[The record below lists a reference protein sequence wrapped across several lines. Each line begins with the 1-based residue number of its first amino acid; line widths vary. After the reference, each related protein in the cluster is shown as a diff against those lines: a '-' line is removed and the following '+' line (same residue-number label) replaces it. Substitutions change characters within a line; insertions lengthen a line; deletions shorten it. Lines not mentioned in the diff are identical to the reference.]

1 MQKPIYSIKNLTLDD
16 NKNTIIKIKKFDL
29 HRGAMYLF
37 NGHVGSGKTTL
48 LNLFCKQKK
57 VPSNMLFYEG
67 KDLNDLSVSEYQKE
81 ITYIKEKNKIP
92 WFAGTCE
99 KYLKNK
105 IKENRNNTKVDS
117 IFNKICNSMKI
128 SNTTINRN
136 VSELTEGEFRW
147 LLLAGSIALD
157 KKVLFIDYIDMY
169 LDYNKRM
176 ILNRLLKRKTSY
188 DGVTVIATTYNPEGF
203 KMSTSVHI
211 KLDKGRI
218 TQLRSTP
225 NKSK

>member
-1 MQKPIYSIKNLTLDD
+1 
-16 NKNTIIKIKKFDL
+16 
-29 HRGAMYLF
+29 
-37 NGHVGSGKTTL
+37 
-48 LNLFCKQKK
+48 
-57 VPSNMLFYEG
+57 
-67 KDLNDLSVSEYQKE
+67 
-81 ITYIKEKNKIP
+81 
-92 WFAGTCE
+92 
-99 KYLKNK
+99 
-105 IKENRNNTKVDS
+105 
-117 IFNKICNSMKI
+117 MKI
-128 SNTTINRN
+128 SNTVINKN
-136 VSELTEGEFRW
+136 VSELTAGEFRW
-147 LLLAGSIALD
+147 LLLAGSIAID
-157 KKVLFIDYIDMY
+157 NKVLFIDYIDMY